1 MDKLL
6 IASSPV
12 EIEVKAVEAGLPPP
26 AHELALA
33 MFHALTD
40 RVGQAAR
47 LQPGADASW
56 PSHRFYFGN
65 DGSQSMVA
73 LLEGLL
79 ARPDLVE
86 VADGVPAVAGQP
98 AGLFMRQSRD
108 GFSGI
113 LVAHEDHEGLP
124 SSTPRRDDA

>member
-1 MDKLL
+1 MDNLL

-12 EIEVKAVEAGLPPP
+12 EIEAKAGEAGLPSG
-26 AHELALA
+26 AHDVALA
-33 MFHALTD
+33 MFHELTD
-40 RVGQAAR
+40 RLGQAAR
-47 LQPGADASW
+47 LQPGADARW

-65 DGSQSMVA
+65 DGSRPMAA

-86 VADGVPAVAGQP
+86 VADGVPSVVGQP
-98 AGLFMRQSRD
+98 AGLFMRQSQG

-113 LVAHEDHEGLP
+113 LVAHESHEELP
-124 SSTPRRDDA
+124 SPASRDA

>member
-1 MDKLL
+1 MDRLL

-12 EIEVKAVEAGLPPP
+12 EIEAKAGEAGLPQP
-26 AHELALA
+26 AHDVALA

-40 RVGQAAR
+40 RLGQAGR
-47 LQPGADASW
+47 LQPGADTSW
-56 PSHRFYFGN
+56 PSHRFYFG
-65 DGSQSMVA
+65 DDADEAIAA

-86 VADGVPAVAGQP
+86 ITDAVPTTVPPP
-98 AGLFMRQSRD
+98 AGLFARDSRD

-113 LVAHEDHEGLP
+113 LVAHENHEGLP
-124 SSTPRRDDA
+124 SPAPHAP